1 MTKGSFPIIFQS
13 FQNKLEPAGKAGF
26 LVFPDE
32 AHWLKRSNNTNSSVL
47 ACCFFLTGWPPDGSR
62 FPPVLNLKRCWNL
75 ERLEAVGEKKLLEL
89 QMWPSSRCPLT
100 DEPGRVGFYLLFFP
114 QAITQH
120 FTLPVRAASV
130 CPRLTLLTLQ
140 PCTALHTATYRR
152 HTHTHTVTH
161 HQMWHIKAQARAHHR
176 ALL

>member
-13 FQNKLEPAGKAGF
+13 FQNISVGKLEPVGKAAF

-47 ACCFFLTGWPPDGSR
+47 ACCFSLSGWPPDGSR
-62 FPPVLNLKRCWNL
+62 FPPILNLKRCWNL

-120 FTLPVRAASV
+120 FTLPVWAASV
-130 CPRLTLLTLQ
+130 LPSPSSPSNPAPHFTQ
-140 PCTALHTATYRR
+140 PHIAGI
-152 HTHTHTVTH
+152 HTHTSSDVTH
-161 HQMWHIKAQARAHHR
+161 
-176 ALL
+176 

>member
-13 FQNKLEPAGKAGF
+13 FQNISVGKLEPVGKAGF

-47 ACCFFLTGWPPDGSR
+47 ACCFSLSGWPPDGSR
-62 FPPVLNLKRCWNL
+62 FPPILNLKRCWNL
-75 ERLEAVGEKKLLEL
+75 ERLEAVGGKKLLEL

-120 FTLPVRAASV
+120 FTLPVWAASV
-130 CPRLTLLTLQ
+130 PPPHPPHPPTLHRTSHSHISQ
-140 PCTALHTATYRR
+140 AHT
-152 HTHTHTVTH
+152 